1 MRSFLFSFP
10 FFPLFLFYFLFPLF
24 FSFFSSVFALCSAA
38 KGPTFAYIK
47 MYMKIEY
54 EYWRCPICIM
64 PRDSEEWKEVGLE
77 EKNEGKGGGV

>member
-1 MRSFLFSFP
+1 M
-10 FFPLFLFYFLFPLF
+10 
-24 FSFFSSVFALCSAA
+24 FALCSAA

-64 PRDSEEWKEVGLE
+64 PRDSEDWKEDGLE
-77 EKNEGKGGGV
+77 EKKRTKEWGRI